1 MLSLN
6 DRWEAMT
13 EQEQDAVRALHAV
26 LAQVKSHPELH
37 ADPVQLIEDM
47 EFTLQGLW
55 KFDRSVNHHTHW
67 IGIKGCTCPKMDNRD
82 HWGTGRITISDCP
95 WHWKEPEPK
104 TYVVALVSSSCDHY
118 LDTFKVKSPWD
129 LVDAMKAH
137 YGSEFYYMDQVDIT
151 SPDGGQA
158 SRAERY
164 VIDAIEEGEPEE

>member
-1 MLSLN
+1 MLTLN
-6 DRWEAMT
+6 ERWEAMA
-13 EQEQDAVRALHAV
+13 EEEREAV
-26 LAQVKSHPELH
+26 LAIHSVLRTVKMKPELY

-67 IGIKGCTCPKMDNRD
+67 IHIKGCTCPKMDNRD

-118 LDTFKVKSPWD
+118 LDTFKAKSPWD